1 MTKLLA
7 VTLAPAIRVNAIAP
21 ALVDKPITADWEAA
35 QKLWSES
42 SPMQRAALPEDIAD
56 IVAMLVASK
65 YLTGEVIVADGGLLN
80 LT

>member
-21 ALVDKPITADWEAA
+21 GLVDTPMTAAWEAA
-35 QKLWSES
+35 QKLWREA
-42 SPMQRAALPEDIAD
+42 SPMQRAALPDDIAD

-65 YLTGEVIVADGGLLN
+65 YLTGEIILADGGLN